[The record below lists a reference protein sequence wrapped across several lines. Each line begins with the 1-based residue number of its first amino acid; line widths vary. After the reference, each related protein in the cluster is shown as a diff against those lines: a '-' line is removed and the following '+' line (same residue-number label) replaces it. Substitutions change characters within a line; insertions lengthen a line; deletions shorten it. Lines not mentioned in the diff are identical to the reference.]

1 MTNWYVSIYD
11 YKDRY
16 GSIHRQ
22 KELKGPY
29 KTIDHARKMV
39 ITFFD
44 LYMLKEG
51 YADISMS
58 KKGCFGRMK
67 INIKSGNFAP
77 FIYCRNGKRWI
88 VNSDGK
94 LVKRID

>member
-39 ITFFD
+39 INFFD
-44 LYMLKEG
+44 IYMLKEG

-58 KKGCFGRMK
+58 GKGCFGYMV
-67 INIKSGNFAP
+67 INIKHRNFTP
-77 FIYCRNGKRWI
+77 YIYCRGKNKWA
-88 VNSDGK
+88 VNNDGTLGRK
-94 LVKRID
+94 LA